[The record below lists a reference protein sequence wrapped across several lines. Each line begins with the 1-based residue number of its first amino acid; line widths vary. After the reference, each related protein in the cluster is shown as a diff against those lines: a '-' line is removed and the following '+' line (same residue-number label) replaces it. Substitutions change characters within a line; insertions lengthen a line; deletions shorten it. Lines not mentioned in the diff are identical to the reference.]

1 MSGRILVAEDDARMR
16 EILEDYFS
24 DAGYAV
30 LTACDGAEALRVFER
45 EPVDVVLLD
54 VMMPQLDGWSV
65 CRRIRQR
72 SDVLI
77 VMLSARSEED
87 DRLMGFELGAD
98 EYVTKPFSPKV
109 LVAGVTALLKRSGGR
124 VMRDELLRAGDIALD
139 RQRYRVTVGAEA
151 VSLTTRELELLAL
164 LMQHP
169 GRVFRRDDLI
179 LSLWGYDYCGDG
191 RVVDTNIKTL
201 RRKLGASGRHIQ
213 TVIGIGY
220 RFEVKA

>member
-24 DAGYAV
+24 DAGYTV

-45 EPVDVVLLD
+45 EQVDVVLLD

-201 RRKLGASGRHIQ
+201 RKKLGTSGRHIQ

>member
-24 DAGYAV
+24 DAGYTV

-45 EPVDVVLLD
+45 EQVDVVLLD

-109 LVAGVTALLKRSGGR
+109 LVAGVTALLKRSGGK

-201 RRKLGASGRHIQ
+201 RKKLGTSGRHIQ

>member
-1 MSGRILVAEDDARMR
+1 MGGRILVAEDDERMR

-24 DAGYAV
+24 DAGYEV

-45 EPVDVVLLD
+45 EHVDVVLLD
-54 VMMPQLDGWSV
+54 VMMPRLDGWSV

-72 SDVLI
+72 SDVLV

-109 LVAGVTALLKRSGGR
+109 LVAGVTALLKRSGGK
-124 VMRDELLRAGDIALD
+124 VLRDDLLRLGGIALD
-139 RQRYRVTVGAEA
+139 RQRYRVTVDARA

-201 RRKLGASGRHIQ
+201 RKKLGTAGRHIQ

-220 RFEVKA
+220 RFEVMP

>member
-16 EILEDYFS
+16 EIVEDYFTE
-24 DAGYAV
+24 AGYTV
-30 LTACDGAEALRVFER
+30 LTASDGAEAIRVFER
-45 EPVDVVLLD
+45 EAVDVVLLD
-54 VMMPQLDGWSV
+54 VMMPHLDGWSV

-77 VMLSARSEED
+77 VMLSARSEDD

-109 LVAGVTALLKRSGGR
+109 LVAGVTALLKRSGGK

-139 RQRYRVTVGAEA
+139 RQRYRVTVGSEA

-201 RRKLGASGRHIQ
+201 RKKLGGSGKHIQ

-220 RFEVKA
+220 RFEVSA

>member
-24 DAGYAV
+24 DAGYTV

-45 EPVDVVLLD
+45 EQVDVVLLD

-151 VSLTTRELELLAL
+151 MSLTTRELELLAL

-201 RRKLGASGRHIQ
+201 RKKLGTSGRHIQ